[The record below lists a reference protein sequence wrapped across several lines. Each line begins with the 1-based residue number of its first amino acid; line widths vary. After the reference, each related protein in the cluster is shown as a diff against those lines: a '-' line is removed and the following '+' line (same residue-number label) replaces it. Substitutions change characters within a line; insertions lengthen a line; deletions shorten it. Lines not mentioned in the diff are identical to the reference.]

1 MSIPSLPE
9 LIDQVD
15 TVLPVPSV
23 AMQVVKLLDQPDSN
37 VRDVADVLAQ
47 DQGLTANVLKLANS
61 AYYGMPRRVSLPVE
75 AVALL
80 GFKTVRSIVWSSV
93 MEVLYNKPLVGYKL
107 ESGALWEHSLAA
119 AVIGKYLANS
129 FKLKDPESFYVSGLL
144 HDVGKLV
151 LNIYLP
157 VEFGKVIGLVE
168 HGKTFSE
175 AEKEVLGYDH
185 AEIGGLIC
193 DKWHLPENIVDGVRY
208 HHSPQEGSES
218 ARITHLSNAMA
229 LMMGYGSMGAA
240 SMASSFD
247 ESVLYSFVS
256 SEEEWLDILDKAE
269 EQVLLAMHATAF

>member
-107 ESGALWEHSLAA
+107 ESGALWEQSLAA

-129 FKLKDPESFYVSGLL
+129 FKLKDPASFYVSGLL
-144 HDVGKLV
+144 HDVGNLV

-185 AEIGGLIC
+185 G
-193 DKWHLPENIVDGVRY
+193 
-208 HHSPQEGSES
+208 
-218 ARITHLSNAMA
+218 
-229 LMMGYGSMGAA
+229 
-240 SMASSFD
+240 
-247 ESVLYSFVS
+247 
-256 SEEEWLDILDKAE
+256 
-269 EQVLLAMHATAF
+269 